1 MTDTRTPYGVVHSGG
16 TCKDDYPNLRV
27 YDQPPAGGSPVK
39 LQAPA
44 LRAFKA
50 AERRYAKASGWSPE
64 RIKKQG
70 GRPIPLTGSWRSCA
84 FQAECY
90 KKDSKRYASP
100 DGTLHTRGLAI
111 DVSTSAPNQD
121 KMRAALKA
129 EGWVQARS
137 DEMWH
142 YAYIIWG

>member
-1 MTDTRTPYGVVHSGG
+1 MTDTKTPYGVIHSGG
-16 TCKDDYPNLRV
+16 VCKDNYLNIKL

-39 LQAPA
+39 LQGPA

-50 AERRYAKASGWSPE
+50 AEVRYGK
-64 RIKKQG
+64 RT
-70 GRPIPLTGSWRSCA
+70 GRKWRAIPLTGSWRSCVY
-84 FQAECY
+84 QASLY
-90 KKDSKRYASP
+90 AKDRRRYASP

-111 DVSTSAPNQD
+111 DVSTSAPNQSL
-121 KMRAALKA
+121 MRAALKA

-142 YAYIIWG
+142 YSYFISG